1 MKVIFASLHESA
13 YGTSRHSRHCNIL
26 SAIGIRADN
35 GRPLLGLFSRSFD
48 LVVDDLSRFR
58 EGLGRGCARHCC
70 GQPQPVFVVYRHDE
84 TGLASEI
91 ETMEIVSLGLEDDG
105 LRAHAAL
112 TSVIAS
118 SRGSSRRVR

>member
-1 MKVIFASLHESA
+1 MHESA
-13 YGTSRHSRHCNIL
+13 YGTKRTIAAPQHFVRYWT
-26 SAIGIRADN
+26 RADN

-84 TGLASEI
+84 TGLASKI
-91 ETMEIVSLGLEDDG
+91 EPMVIISLGLEDHG
-105 LRAHAAL
+105 LRSHAL
-112 TSVIAS
+112 KRLVPKSGVLPPDTFF
-118 SRGSSRRVR
+118 